1 MLLVLKLLKICKSAI
16 LYLNIVYRKLP
27 SLKDVNPLLPKL
39 KQSEQLL
46 KLVNEHFYIII
57 VRSDGTI
64 LDVNEAFLQM
74 TGYEREQLLNQHCKQ
89 LQFENFTKWTQLL
102 NEQENTLIRGKKAN
116 GEKFSM
122 YVSRIVI
129 RNESEGNFKALW
141 IGSDVTKEQLLF
153 EQNKKENHY
162 LKQVEE
168 ALHLASIIS
177 VVDPDGKITYV
188 NERFCEISGYS
199 EDALLGQTQHFLDS
213 SIHPPSFFDAMW
225 EILKDGQQWTGEICN
240 KDANGKL
247 FWVHTIVVPFLNPDG
262 TPSEFIFI
270 QTDITNRRQALRNDF
285 QRTVR
290 HLQNIIFKYEVKNR
304 TNLKFTMLE
313 GQLSKELNIS
323 LSDLNHLHFMKV
335 YEEKERFA
343 ILRNLLRASFGHQ
356 VQFELTYLNYTILI
370 YLSPIIVDGIVT
382 EVVGTG
388 IDITERKQ
396 AEETI
401 AYMAYYDSLTSLPNR
416 QLLEKLVNERIDQYR
431 PSLNNGFSLM
441 FLDLDRFKSVND
453 SMGHLIGD
461 QLLIAVG
468 ERLKKCVRQHDI
480 VARLSGDEYVLVISE
495 TDEDNI
501 RTIGDRIV
509 HEISSNFTIDNYDI
523 FVTPSI
529 GISIFPKDGD
539 EYETLLRNADSA
551 MYLAKKTGKNNY
563 QFFTEQLRDEMI
575 EKTLLEMDLRR
586 SLKIEQFTLLFQ
598 PLFSTETKEMV
609 AVEAVPIWNH
619 PKRGSILP
627 NFFIPIAEDAGLIL
641 PFSMWFLRKAT
652 IQLKQWQEIGHKNIE
667 MHLKISTRLFEQPF
681 FAKNAID
688 LMNDIQLD
696 ASTLNLEIYGEISVN
711 SEELKKTIQQ
721 LRDAQFNITI
731 GGFGSSHVSFGAV
744 SALPI
749 SYLKLDSSF
758 IQTLTPTHQLA
769 IQTINQLTQ
778 NLNIPM
784 IIDCVQT
791 EEQAQFVTTLKNS
804 IVQGNYCSRLLL
816 QEQFETQFLFPQLID
831 PSH

>member
-1 MLLVLKLLKICKSAI
+1 M
-16 LYLNIVYRKLP
+16 
-27 SLKDVNPLLPKL
+27 LPKL

-46 KLVNEHFYIII
+46 KLVNEHFYIIT

-64 LDVNEAFLQM
+64 LDVNEAFLKM
-74 TGYEREQLLNQHCKQ
+74 TGYEREQLLNHHCNQ
-89 LQFENFTKWTQLL
+89 LAFERFTNWTQLL
-102 NEQENTLIRGKKAN
+102 SEQENTIIRGKKAD
-116 GEKFSM
+116 GETFSM

-129 RNESEGNFKALW
+129 HNESEDDFKALW

-168 ALHLASIIS
+168 ALHLSSIIS
-177 VVDPDGKITYV
+177 VIDHDGKITYV

-199 EDALLGQTQHFLDS
+199 EDTLLYQTQHFLDS
-213 SIHPPSFFDAMW
+213 GTHPPSFFDEMW
-225 EILKDGQQWTGEICN
+225 EKLKDGQQWMGEICN
-240 KDANGKL
+240 KDASGKL

-270 QTDITNRRQALRNDF
+270 QTDITDRKKALRNDF

-290 HLQNIIFKYEVKNR
+290 HLQNVIFKYKVKNR

-323 LSDLNHLHFMKV
+323 LSDLNHLHFVKI
-335 YEEKERFA
+335 YDEKERFA

-509 HEISSNFTIDNYDI
+509 REISSNFTIDNYDI
-523 FVTPSI
+523 LVTPSI

-598 PLFSTETKEMV
+598 PLFSTDTTEMV

-641 PFSMWFLRKAT
+641 PFSMWFLRKAA
-652 IQLKQWQEIGHKNIE
+652 IQLKQWQEIGHENIE

-688 LMNDIQLD
+688 LINDIQLD
-696 ASTLNLEIYGEISVN
+696 ASTLNLEIYGEISIN
-711 SEELKKTIQQ
+711 SDELKTTIQQ
-721 LRDAQFNITI
+721 LRDARFNITI

-744 SALPI
+744 SSLPI

-758 IQTLTPTHQLA
+758 IQTLTPTHQFA

-778 NLNIPM
+778 NLEIPM
-784 IIDCVQT
+784 IIDYVQT

-804 IVQGNYCSRLLL
+804 IVQGNHCSPLLL

>member
-1 MLLVLKLLKICKSAI
+1 
-16 LYLNIVYRKLP
+16 
-27 SLKDVNPLLPKL
+27 
-39 KQSEQLL
+39 
-46 KLVNEHFYIII
+46 
-57 VRSDGTI
+57 
-64 LDVNEAFLQM
+64 M
-74 TGYEREQLLNQHCKQ
+74 TGYEREQLVNTHCENIR
-89 LQFENFTKWTQLL
+89 LDNFTEWTTSL
-102 NEQENTLIRGKKAN
+102 EDQENTLIQGKKES
-116 GEKFSM
+116 GDTFSM
-122 YVSRIVI
+122 YASRII
-129 RNESEGNFKALW
+129 IHNDSDDDFKVLW
-141 IGSDVTKEQLLF
+141 IGSDMTHEQLLF
-153 EQNKKENHY
+153 EQNKRENHY

-168 ALHLASIIS
+168 ALHLSSIIS
-177 VVDPDGKITYV
+177 VIDHDGKITYV
-188 NERFCEISGYS
+188 NDRFCEISGYS
-199 EDALLGQTQHFLDS
+199 QDNLLHQTQHFLDS
-213 SIHPPSFFDAMW
+213 GTHPQSFFDEMW
-225 EILKDGQQWTGEICN
+225 NTVKNGQQWTGEICN
-240 KDANGKL
+240 QDANGAL
-247 FWVHTIVVPFLNPDG
+247 FWVHTIVVPFLNTDG

-270 QTDITNRRQALRNDF
+270 QTDITERKQASRNDF

-304 TNLKFTMLE
+304 VNLQFTMLE
-313 GQLSKELNIS
+313 GQLLKELNIS
-323 LSDLNHLHFMKV
+323 LADLNHLHFVKI
-335 YEEKERFA
+335 YSEKERFA

-431 PSLNNGFSLM
+431 PSLNNGFALM

-468 ERLKKCVRQHDI
+468 ERLKKCVRQNDI
-480 VARLSGDEYVLVISE
+480 VARLSGDEYVLVISA
-495 TDEDNI
+495 TNEDNI

-509 HEISSNFTIDNYDI
+509 QEISSNFTIDNYDI

-529 GISIFPKDGD
+529 GVSVFPQDGE

-598 PLFSTETKEMV
+598 PLFSSETNEMMG
-609 AVEAVPIWNH
+609 VEAIPIWNH

-627 NFFIPIAEDAGLIL
+627 ESFIPIAEDAGLIL
-641 PFSMWFLRKAT
+641 PFSMWFLRKAA
-652 IQLKQWQEIGHKNIE
+652 IQLKQWQDIGHQNIQ

-681 FAKNAID
+681 FAKNAIN
-688 LMNDIQLD
+688 LIEEIQLE
-696 ASTLNLEIYGEISVN
+696 ASNINLEIYGDISIH
-711 SEELKKTIQQ
+711 SDELQKTIQQ
-721 LRDAQFNITI
+721 LHDAQFNITI
-731 GGFGSSHVSFGAV
+731 GGFGSSQVSFGAV
-744 SALPI
+744 SSLPI

-758 IQTLTPTHQLA
+758 IQTLTPTHQFA
-769 IQTINQLTQ
+769 VQTINQLTQ

-784 IIDCVQT
+784 IIDHVQT
-791 EEQAQFVTTLKNS
+791 EEQAQFVKTLKNS
-804 IVQGNYCSRLLL
+804 IVQGNYCSRLLQ
-816 QEQFETQFLFPQLID
+816 QEQFEMQFLLPQLIH